1 MCTLKYEKQC
11 PRNHKI
17 TPQKRMDGYKRNC
30 TPKKMVKIRDNK
42 ISRLGYWEYVKTG
55 PNGKFIMSLTIVN
68 GLQLHCCLF

>member
-11 PRNHKI
+11 PKI

-30 TPKKMVKIRDNK
+30 TPKKKMVKIRDNK